1 MPQNRVFGRLVIV
14 VSLSVAMI
22 LRIVPWPHAWFYFNP
37 DWVLLFLIY
46 WTMAV
51 PERVGV
57 GYAWCAGLFV
67 DVLTARLLGQHALAY
82 AVVAYL
88 SLRWHRQL
96 RLYPV
101 YQQTFSVF
109 LMLLLAQLLVF
120 WTQNT
125 KAASAIGLG
134 YWLPSFSGALVW
146 PAILLALRYVRRRYR
161 IV

>member
-1 MPQNRVFGRLVIV
+1 MPQNR
-14 VSLSVAMI
+14 SVARWVVLSSLALAMV
-22 LRIVPWPHAWFYFNP
+22 LRIIPLPQPAFSFNP

-57 GYAWCAGLFV
+57 GYAWCAGLSV
-67 DVLTARLLGQHALAY
+67 DVLTARMLGQHALAY

-88 SLRWHRQL
+88 SVKWHQQL

-101 YQQTFSVF
+101 YQQTLSV
-109 LMLLLAQLLVF
+109 LLLSLLSQLLVF

-134 YWLPSFSGALVW
+134 YWLPSFAGAAIW
-146 PAILLALRYVRRRYR
+146 PVILLALRHVRRRYR
-161 IV
+161 IG